1 MLEKIAK
8 ARLFVLAS
16 ILQIVLGFG
25 SLSVILIL
33 MEEHPY
39 FFNLFVYF
47 FLIYVTGVAVLVI
60 VVYGQ
65 QSVAL

>member
-1 MLEKIAK
+1 MSEKIAN
-8 ARLFVLAS
+8 ARLLVLAS
-16 ILQIVLGFG
+16 MLQIVLGFK

-47 FLIYVTGVAVLVI
+47 FLIYVTGVAVFVI